1 MNFLKEIYN
10 KNFCQNLMI
19 VFLIIYIAYLNPDM
33 SKYIKNIFNNTIFK
47 MILLFSI
54 VYISHSNLYLALL
67 LTLAF
72 VLTLDC
78 IHVSDTKEA
87 FRTLEK
93 FASPIGTQFVGIGQK
108 CNIIG
113 TICYPGKCDYS
124 LNKCVEVIRNK
135 NYKK

>member
-19 VFLIIYIAYLNPDM
+19 VFLILYIAYLNPNM
-33 SKYIKNIFNNTIFK
+33 SRDLKNIFNNTIFK
-47 MILLFSI
+47 MILLFFI
-54 VYISHSNLYLALL
+54 VYTSHSNLYLALL

-87 FRTLEK
+87 FKTLEK
-93 FASPIGTQFVGIGQK
+93 FTTPMSIQTAGIGQN
-108 CNIIG
+108 CNIS
-113 TICYPGKCDYS
+113 TICNPGRCNYS
-124 LNKCVEVIRNK
+124 LKKCVEVRRR
-135 NYKK
+135 